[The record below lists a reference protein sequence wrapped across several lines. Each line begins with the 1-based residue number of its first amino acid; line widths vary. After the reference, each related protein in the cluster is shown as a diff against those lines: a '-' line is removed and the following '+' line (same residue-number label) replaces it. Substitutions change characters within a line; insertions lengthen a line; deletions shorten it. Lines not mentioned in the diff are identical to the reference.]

1 MAMSPRNFSR
11 LFRGETGETPAQ
23 FTERAR
29 AAPARSK
36 LEHTVVPVETI
47 AEGVRGF
54 GDISAPFRGQ
64 SARLAGAVSINSLQL
79 TRR

>member
-1 MAMSPRNFSR
+1 VSLLKTKNRPDIGELQAWILGHPGTISAYPPSRINFSR

-29 AAPARSK
+29 AALARCK

-47 AEGVRGF
+47 AEGVRL
-54 GDISAPFRGQ
+54 R
-64 SARLAGAVSINSLQL
+64 
-79 TRR
+79 

>member
-11 LFRGETGETPAQ
+11 LFRGETGETLAQ

-29 AAPARSK
+29 AAPARCK

-47 AEGVRGF
+47 AEGVRL
-54 GDISAPFRGQ
+54 R
-64 SARLAGAVSINSLQL
+64 
-79 TRR
+79 